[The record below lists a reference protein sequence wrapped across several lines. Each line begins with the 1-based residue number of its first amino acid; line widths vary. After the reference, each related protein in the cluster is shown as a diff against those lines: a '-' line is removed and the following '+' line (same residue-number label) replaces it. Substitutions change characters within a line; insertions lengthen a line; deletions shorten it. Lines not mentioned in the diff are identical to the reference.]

1 MRLFTLPT
9 GEIESDEAINML
21 LGPPFDLD
29 LTDVCVVITDTL
41 ARNEDQIIDIAK
53 GVLCVLQNA
62 NLGPVPTEIRRVYD
76 LNYKLNE
83 MEQDG
88 IYVDVVLRSDEE
100 EESGSNRGN
109 VGSRTTIL
117 VAVNSNVAA
126 RATDTVDQLIG
137 LSGQIRNLFRR
148 GRFNGL
154 LCRTRCSVATALQ
167 IYNQE
172 SMDNWQQFTSL
183 IELTFITQ

>member
-9 GEIESDEAINML
+9 AEIESDEAINLL

-29 LTDVCVVITDTL
+29 LSEVCVVITDTL
-41 ARNEDQIIDIAK
+41 SRNEDQIIDIAR
-53 GVLCVLQNA
+53 GVLCVLQNS

-76 LNYKLNE
+76 LNYKLTE

-88 IYVDVVLRSDEE
+88 IYVDVVLRSDDEDP
-100 EESGSNRGN
+100 SGSNRGN
-109 VGSRTTIL
+109 VSSNTTIL
-117 VAVNSNVAA
+117 VAVNSNVAT
-126 RATDTVDQLIG
+126 RDTDTIDQLIG
-137 LSGQIRNLFRR
+137 LSGQIRNLFRQ
-148 GRFNGL
+148 GKFNGQ
-154 LCRTRCSVATALQ
+154 LCRTRCSAATSLQ

-183 IELTFITQ
+183 VELTFITQ